1 VTRHDS
7 NRSEARERKRANRS
21 TGTGPR
27 EPDRANRARL
37 PAGPTDERE
46 TTPTVEH
53 TSAASTGQLHA
64 VLVLAGSSGGIGAHV
79 RSLAQGLSAHGLEVT
94 VCGPAETDALY
105 GFSETGARFHPVE
118 ITPTPG
124 PRTDA
129 AAVGELRRA
138 FARATLVH
146 AHGLRAAL
154 LSDLALR
161 TARAGTPLVV
171 TSHHANLAT
180 GMERR
185 LLRLMERRVARA
197 ADLVLGVSSDLV
209 ARARTLGAADAR
221 LSPVA
226 APPLPLPAPA
236 GRREQVRAELFA
248 AGEGKD
254 GGRPIVL
261 AVGRLI
267 PQKNVHLLLDAASG
281 WRGAGEPLVLV
292 AGDGPEQEALA
303 ARVRTERLP
312 VRLLG
317 HRTDIPDLLAAAD
330 LVVISSRWEARS
342 LVAQEALRAGV
353 PLVATAVGGLPELV
367 GDAAVL
373 VPPGDRA
380 ALSDAVS
387 TLLADPDRRARLAA
401 AGPPQA
407 ATWPD
412 EAATVAQ
419 VLSVYDELTSA
430 PARS

>member
-1 VTRHDS
+1 M
-7 NRSEARERKRANRS
+7 
-21 TGTGPR
+21 
-27 EPDRANRARL
+27 
-37 PAGPTDERE
+37 
-46 TTPTVEH
+46 EH
-53 TSAASTGQLHA
+53 TSAAATGQLHA

-79 RSLAQGLSAHGLEVT
+79 RSLAQGLNAHGLEVT
-94 VCGPAETDALY
+94 VCGPAETDELY
-105 GFSETGARFHPVE
+105 GFSAVGVRFHPVE

-138 FARATLVH
+138 FARATVVH

-197 ADLVLGVSSDLV
+197 ADLVLGASSDLV
-209 ARARTLGAADAR
+209 ARARDLGAADAR

-226 APPLPLPAPA
+226 APPLPLPVPE
-236 GRREQVRAELFA
+236 GRREEMRQSLLG
-248 AGEGKD
+248 AGDRED
-254 GGRPIVL
+254 RPIVL
-261 AVGRLI
+261 AVGRLV
-267 PQKNVHLLLDAASG
+267 PQKNFHLLLDAACG
-281 WRGAGEPLVLV
+281 WRGKREPLLLI
-292 AGDGPEQEALA
+292 AGDGPEQEALE
-303 ARVRTERLP
+303 ARIRAERLP
-312 VRLLG
+312 ARLLG
-317 HRTDIPDLLAAAD
+317 QRSDIPDLLAAAD

-373 VPPGDRA
+373 VPPGQPT
-380 ALSDAVS
+380 ALAEAVAL
-387 TLLADPDRRARLAA
+387 LLADGERRGELAA
-401 AGPPQA
+401 AGVAQA
-407 ATWPD
+407 RTWPD
-412 EAATVAQ
+412 EGETVAQ
-419 VLSVYDELTSA
+419 VLSVYDELVGEQYQ
-430 PARS
+430 R

>member
-1 VTRHDS
+1 MD
-7 NRSEARERKRANRS
+7 
-21 TGTGPR
+21 
-27 EPDRANRARL
+27 
-37 PAGPTDERE
+37 
-46 TTPTVEH
+46 H
-53 TSAASTGQLHA
+53 TSAATGQLHA

-94 VCGPAETDALY
+94 VCGPAETDGLY
-105 GFSETGARFHPVE
+105 GFSAAGARFHPVE

-138 FARATLVH
+138 FTRATLVH

-161 TARAGTPLVV
+161 TARTGTGTPLVV
-171 TSHHANLAT
+171 TSHQANLAT

-185 LLRLMERRVARA
+185 VLRLMERRVARA

-226 APPLPLPAPA
+226 APPLPGPAPA
-236 GRREQVRAELFA
+236 GRREEVRRQLIA
-248 AGEGKD
+248 AGD
-254 GGRPIVL
+254 GAGGDSAAGSGAGERPVVL
-261 AVGRLI
+261 AVGRLV
-267 PQKNVHLLLDAASG
+267 PQKNFHLLLDAASG
-281 WRGAGEPLVLV
+281 WRAGGWPGGAEPLVV
-292 AGDGPEQEALA
+292 IAGDGTEQEALQ
-303 ARVRTERLP
+303 ARIRTERLP

-317 HRTDIPDLLAAAD
+317 HRTDVPELLAAAD
-330 LVVISSRWEARS
+330 VVVISSRWEARS

-380 ALSDAVS
+380 ALADAVS
-387 TLLADPDRRARLAA
+387 ALLADSARHAELAV
-401 AGPPQA
+401 AGPQQA

-419 VLSVYDELTSA
+419 VLSIYDELTTA
-430 PARS
+430 ADR

>member
-1 VTRHDS
+1 M
-7 NRSEARERKRANRS
+7 
-21 TGTGPR
+21 
-27 EPDRANRARL
+27 EP
-37 PAGPTDERE
+37 
-46 TTPTVEH
+46 

-94 VCGPAETDALY
+94 VCGPADTDDLY
-105 GFSETGARFHPVE
+105 GFSAAGARFHPVE

-171 TSHHANLAT
+171 TSHQANLAT

-185 LLRLMERRVARA
+185 VLRLMERRVARA

-209 ARARTLGAADAR
+209 TRARALGAADAR

-226 APPLPLPAPA
+226 APPLPGPVPA
-236 GRREQVRAELFA
+236 GRRDEVRRELLGDETGTGA
-248 AGEGKD
+248 DAGSGSGTD
-254 GGRPIVL
+254 RPLVF
-261 AVGRLI
+261 AVGRLV
-267 PQKNVHLLLDAASG
+267 PQKNFHLLLDAASG
-281 WRGAGEPLVLV
+281 WRGKDEPLVLI
-292 AGDGPEQEALA
+292 AGDGPEHEALQ
-303 ARVRTERLP
+303 ARIRTERLP

-317 HRTDIPDLLAAAD
+317 HRTDVPDLLSAAD
-330 LVVISSRWEARS
+330 VVVISSRWEARS

-373 VPPGDRA
+373 VPPADRA
-380 ALSDAVS
+380 ALADAVS
-387 TLLADPDRRARLAA
+387 DLLADPPRRSGLAA
-401 AGPPQA
+401 AGPVQA

-419 VLSVYDELTSA
+419 VLSVYDELTST
-430 PARS
+430 AR

>member
-1 VTRHDS
+1 M
-7 NRSEARERKRANRS
+7 
-21 TGTGPR
+21 
-27 EPDRANRARL
+27 
-37 PAGPTDERE
+37 
-46 TTPTVEH
+46 EH
-53 TSAASTGQLHA
+53 TSPASTGQLHA

-94 VCGPAETDALY
+94 VAGPAETDGLY
-105 GFSETGARFHPVE
+105 GFSEAGARFHPVE

-138 FARATLVH
+138 FNRATLVH

-161 TARAGTPLVV
+161 TARAAGTPLVV

-185 LLRLMERRVARA
+185 VLRLMERRVARA

-226 APPLPLPAPA
+226 APPLPAPVPP
-236 GRREQVRAELFA
+236 GRREEVRRELL
-248 AGEGKD
+248 GEEWD
-254 GGRPIVL
+254 TGRPIVL

-267 PQKNVHLLLDAASG
+267 PQKNFHLLLDAASG

-292 AGDGPEQEALA
+292 AGDGPEQEALR

-317 HRTDIPDLLAAAD
+317 HRGDVPDLLAAAD

-367 GDAAVL
+367 GDAAAL
-373 VPPGDRA
+373 VPPADRA

-387 TLLADPDRRARLAA
+387 GLLADPARRAALAA

-430 PARS
+430 PAK